1 MYLPVNLLQPSL
13 NFLTSLE
20 DLEQG
25 GLDSDLVFFG
35 HSGKLWMLVDFL
47 DKKREVLVVK
57 QIGVLKAL
65 VVIIIVGLTKY
76 FSSALVIS
84 AGIEKICTHDVD
96 KKTNKNSTIPIVK
109 KCLKYVINVHS
120 FTSVF

>member
-84 AGIEKICTHDVD
+84 VGIEKIHYDVD
-96 KKTNKNSTIPIVK
+96 KNLIKNLIK
-109 KCLKYVINVHS
+109 
-120 FTSVF
+120 

>member
-1 MYLPVNLLQPSL
+1 MLWVCQEYKKALNCPMYLPVNLLQPSL

-76 FSSALVIS
+76 FSSVLPIS
-84 AGIEKICTHDVD
+84 VGIEKIYYVVD
-96 KKTNKNSTIPIVK
+96 KNLIKIQPF
-109 KCLKYVINVHS
+109 H
-120 FTSVF
+120 F